1 MNARLQNGVL
11 LQGGVST
18 GKTVTDNCEIVAQ
31 LPESLLGAQALG
43 GANANSWMSQQYC
56 HQESPFLT
64 QVKLIGSYI
73 VPRIDVIVSGTF
85 QSVPGPQILA
95 NYNAPNAEV
104 APVLGRPLAGGA
116 PNITLQLVD
125 PGTLY
130 GERLNQ
136 VDLRFSK
143 RFRFSGRRVNFNVD
157 LYNALNSDTVLTVNN
172 AFAVWQRPTLNINA
186 RYLTIGAQL
195 DF

>member
-31 LPESLLGAQALG
+31 LPESLLSAQALG
-43 GANANSWMSQQYC
+43 AANANSWMSQQYC

-85 QSVPGPQILA
+85 QSVPGPQVLA
-95 NYNAPNAEV
+95 NYNAPNSEV

-125 PGTLY
+125 PGTS
-130 GERLNQ
+130 
-136 VDLRFSK
+136 LRGAAQ
-143 RFRFSGRRVNFNVD
+143 SGR
-157 LYNALNSDTVLTVNN
+157 L
-172 AFAVWQRPTLNINA
+172 AFLKAASLQWTPRQLQRGSVQRA
-186 RYLTIGAQL
+186 EH
-195 DF
+195 